1 MKPMLNFGQS
11 AVRRA
16 SKLILQALDRLESI
30 SMNQAERK
38 KMVEQLRVQSGAEMI
53 DRLSQAYPGH
63 SIYSPDRAVKKD
75 NTYIWVVEPI
85 CGTSN
90 FYHGNYT
97 FVSSLT
103 LHHRGRPEMAII
115 YDMLR
120 DEMFSAYLGDGAYL
134 NQRRI
139 RVSPIEEL
147 ENIICATD
155 ALPARNHLSLDP
167 RQYRITGCP
176 QLDLAYVAAGKI
188 DAFISCQENTRGAS
202 GGCLIIMESGG
213 RISRK
218 EKPSV
223 LIASGAKIH
232 DKLIQEYTKQEKAA
246 QSDEKPLS

>member
-16 SKLILQALDRLESI
+16 SKIIIQALDRLESI
-30 SMNQAERK
+30 GMNQVERK
-38 KMVEQLRVQSGAEMI
+38 KAVEQLRVQSGAEMI

-90 FYHGNYT
+90 FFHGNSN

-103 LHHRGRPEMAII
+103 LHHRGRPEMSII

-120 DEMFSAYLGDGAYL
+120 DEMYSAYLGDGAYL

-139 RVSPIEEL
+139 RVSPLEEL
-147 ENIICATD
+147 DNITCATD
-155 ALPARNHLSLDP
+155 ALPKQNYFNLDP

-202 GGCLIIMESGG
+202 GGCLIIMEAGG

-218 EKPSV
+218 DKPSV
-223 LIASGAKIH
+223 LIASGAKVH
-232 DKLIQEYTKQEKAA
+232 DRLIQEYTKQEKAA
-246 QSDEKPLS
+246 AGQQQP